1 MPISFSSPTNRD
13 ARARGAG
20 VTAVLGPTNTGK
32 THLAIERML
41 GHSSGIIGL
50 PLRLLAREVY
60 NKCVERVGADAVALI
75 TGEEKIKP
83 ANPRFWVATVEAMP
97 RELDVAFLAIDEV
110 QLGSDLERGHVFTDR
125 MLNRRGRE
133 ETLVLGAATVRPMV
147 ERLLPGA
154 HVLTRPRL
162 SQLSFAGEKKITRL
176 PRRSAIVAFSA
187 DEVYAIAELIRRQR
201 GGAAVVMG
209 SLSPRTRNAQ
219 VALYQSGDVEYLVAT
234 DAIGM
239 GLNLDVDHV
248 AFASDRKFDGYQFRR
263 LNPAELAQIAG
274 RAGRAS
280 RDGTFGTTGRC
291 PPFETELAQA
301 LESHTFEPI
310 QVLQWRNT
318 ALDFFSLG
326 ALQAS
331 LAETPKEGGLT
342 RAPVAEDILVLD
354 HAARDDDVRNMATTP
369 EAIARL
375 WEVCQIP
382 DYRKV
387 SPAAHAELVMTLYGY
402 LMREGKLPV
411 DWFARQVELAD
422 NIEGDIDTLSNRIA
436 HIRTWTFAANRP
448 DWLADP
454 DHWQS
459 LTRAVEDKLSDALHE
474 RLTERFVDRRT
485 SVLMRRMREN
495 TALETDIRKTGEVV
509 VEGHIIGRLDG
520 FTFTPEASSAG
531 TDAKALAGAAQKVL
545 AVEIDARASR
555 LGQAPDE
562 QFVLATDGVIRWQGQ
577 PVGKIV
583 AAEEVLKPRV
593 RIVADEQLT
602 GASRDAVQAR
612 LDLWLKAH
620 IEKFLGPLFQLA
632 AAEDITGIARGIAFQ
647 LSEGLGVLERQKVA
661 EDVKG
666 LDQSARASLRKY
678 GVRFGAYHIYL
689 PLLLKPAPRV
699 LAVQLYTLKHDGQE
713 TKGIEPIER
722 LAASGRTSIALD
734 KEIDRGLYRIAGY
747 RVSGERA
754 VRVDILERLADII
767 RPALAWR
774 EGAPGPKPAAAFDGR
789 GFTVTIAMTS
799 LTGCAG
805 EEFASILRSLG
816 YRMDKRP
823 RPAAPPPAP
832 APASDGAAA
841 AEAAPAAET
850 ISADAAVAEATVA
863 ESTPAEATA
872 EAVPAEAT
880 AADAATTPVE
890 AAMADIAMK
899 MADLAA
905 ATEPSE
911 ASAETPAA
919 EVVSST
925 EPGQTAEAAPAV
937 EAGAE
942 AGAEP
947 AASVEATSAAVQ
959 TPEGESATAEA
970 KSAEPK
976 PAEPDLVEVWRPGGR
991 FEGQQRRPHRQQH
1004 AHRRRE
1010 APATAEGAASSP
1022 GAPAAAAPE
1031 GGAEAREGGGREHH
1045 RRHRRHDRGERRE
1058 GGGDRTEQR
1067 PEQRAERSER
1077 SPRPEQRAE
1086 RPDRPEQRDQR
1097 RPPRGDRPQRD
1108 RGDRPDRDP
1117 ELRAKYIKGRDGR
1130 DRREREP
1137 DPNSP
1142 FAKLAALKAQLEAKE
1157 GR

>member
-1 MPISFSSPTNRD
+1 
-13 ARARGAG
+13 
-20 VTAVLGPTNTGK
+20 
-32 THLAIERML
+32 
-41 GHSSGIIGL
+41 
-50 PLRLLAREVY
+50 
-60 NKCVERVGADAVALI
+60 
-75 TGEEKIKP
+75 
-83 ANPRFWVATVEAMP
+83 
-97 RELDVAFLAIDEV
+97 
-110 QLGSDLERGHVFTDR
+110 
-125 MLNRRGRE
+125 
-133 ETLVLGAATVRPMV
+133 
-147 ERLLPGA
+147 
-154 HVLTRPRL
+154 
-162 SQLSFAGEKKITRL
+162 
-176 PRRSAIVAFSA
+176 
-187 DEVYAIAELIRRQR
+187 
-201 GGAAVVMG
+201 MG

-301 LESHTFEPI
+301 LESHSFEPI

-375 WEVCQIP
+375 WEVCQVP

-387 SPAAHAELVMTLYGY
+387 SPATHAELVMTLYGY
-402 LMREGKLPV
+402 LMREGKLPI

-454 DHWQS
+454 DHWQGV
-459 LTRAVEDKLSDALHE
+459 TRAVEDKLSDALHE

-509 VEGHIIGRLDG
+509 VEGHVIGRLDG
-520 FTFTPEASSAG
+520 FTFTPEASAAG
-531 TDAKALAGAAQKVL
+531 TEAKALAGAAQKVL

-583 AAEEVLKPRV
+583 AARGGAQAARAHRRGRAAHRRLARRRAGAARSLAQGPHREISWSSVPARRRRGHHRHRARHRVPALRRARRARAPEGRRGCEGPRPA
-593 RIVADEQLT
+593 RAREPAQIRRALRRLSHLSAAAAQA
-602 GASRDAVQAR
+602 GAARAGGAALRAQAR
-612 LDLWLKAH
+612 RPGDQ
-620 IEKFLGPLFQLA
+620 GP
-632 AAEDITGIARGIAFQ
+632 
-647 LSEGLGVLERQKVA
+647 
-661 EDVKG
+661 
-666 LDQSARASLRKY
+666 RA
-678 GVRFGAYHIYL
+678 
-689 PLLLKPAPRV
+689 
-699 LAVQLYTLKHDGQE
+699 
-713 TKGIEPIER
+713 IER

-747 RVSGERA
+747 RVCGERA

-816 YRMDKRP
+816 YRMEKRP
-823 RPAAPPPAP
+823 RPAA
-832 APASDGAAA
+832 
-841 AEAAPAAET
+841 
-850 ISADAAVAEATVA
+850 
-863 ESTPAEATA
+863 
-872 EAVPAEAT
+872 T
-880 AADAATTPVE
+880 AAC
-890 AAMADIAMK
+890 
-899 MADLAA
+899 
-905 ATEPSE
+905 
-911 ASAETPAA
+911 
-919 EVVSST
+919 
-925 EPGQTAEAAPAV
+925 GG
-937 EAGAE
+937 AG
-942 AGAEP
+942 
-947 AASVEATSAAVQ
+947 
-959 TPEGESATAEA
+959 
-970 KSAEPK
+970 
-976 PAEPDLVEVWRPGGR
+976 L
-991 FEGQQRRPHRQQH
+991 
-1004 AHRRRE
+1004 RRRS
-1010 APATAEGAASSP
+1010 GCRGCSS
-1022 GAPAAAAPE
+1022 
-1031 GGAEAREGGGREHH
+1031 
-1045 RRHRRHDRGERRE
+1045 
-1058 GGGDRTEQR
+1058 
-1067 PEQRAERSER
+1067 
-1077 SPRPEQRAE
+1077 
-1086 RPDRPEQRDQR
+1086 
-1097 RPPRGDRPQRD
+1097 
-1108 RGDRPDRDP
+1108 
-1117 ELRAKYIKGRDGR
+1117 GRDDIRGCGSR
-1130 DRREREP
+1130 SKR
-1137 DPNSP
+1137 
-1142 FAKLAALKAQLEAKE
+1142 LA
-1157 GR
+1157 G